1 MAMYLD
7 GPPHRQRAPV
17 KFERFVAGY
26 AFSERRYASVDTQPT
41 GANPVFDL
49 TA

>member
-7 GPPHRQRAPV
+7 GPPHRQWAPV
-17 KFERFVAGY
+17 KFERFVASY
-26 AFSERRYASVDTQPT
+26 AFAKRCYASVDTQPT
-41 GANPVFDL
+41 GANPVFDF